1 MYIVNIV
8 IKVDKYDVKNMYV
21 LSILVLKNSIPEIII
36 GITNTI
42 IIAAKILIFNP
53 IADNT
58 LKTNKLATKL
68 KDKIFHKITSSLY
81 TIIILYKYIFLL
93 QTMLVI

>member
-1 MYIVNIV
+1 MVKTLYSILHRSL
-8 IKVDKYDVKNMYV
+8 DLTKNMYV

-58 LKTNKLATKL
+58 PKTNKLATKL
-68 KDKIFHKITSSLY
+68 RIRYFIKSPRRCTP
-81 TIIILYKYIFLL
+81 
-93 QTMLVI
+93 

>member
-1 MYIVNIV
+1 
-8 IKVDKYDVKNMYV
+8 MYV

-53 IADNT
+53 IADT
-58 LKTNKLATKL
+58 PKTNKLAT
-68 KDKIFHKITSSLY
+68 
-81 TIIILYKYIFLL
+81 
-93 QTMLVI
+93 

>member
-1 MYIVNIV
+1 ML
-8 IKVDKYDVKNMYV
+8 KNMYI
-21 LSILVLKNSIPEIII
+21 LSILVLKNNIPEIII

-58 LKTNKLATKL
+58 PKTNKLATKL
-68 KDKIFHKITSSLY
+68 RIRYFIKSPRRCTPQLYYINIIFYCK
-81 TIIILYKYIFLL
+81 
-93 QTMLVI
+93 QCW

>member
-1 MYIVNIV
+1 ML
-8 IKVDKYDVKNMYV
+8 KNMYV

-58 LKTNKLATKL
+58 PKINKLATKL
-68 KDKIFHKITSSLY
+68 RIRYFIKSPRRCTP
-81 TIIILYKYIFLL
+81 
-93 QTMLVI
+93 

>member
-1 MYIVNIV
+1 MML
-8 IKVDKYDVKNMYV
+8 KNMYV
-21 LSILVLKNSIPEIII
+21 LSILVLNSIPEIII

-58 LKTNKLATKL
+58 KN
-68 KDKIFHKITSSLY
+68 
-81 TIIILYKYIFLL
+81 
-93 QTMLVI
+93 

>member
-1 MYIVNIV
+1 MML
-8 IKVDKYDVKNMYV
+8 KNMYV
-21 LSILVLKNSIPEIII
+21 LSILVLKNNIPEIII

-58 LKTNKLATKL
+58 PKTNKLATKL
-68 KDKIFHKITSSLY
+68 RIRYFRKSPRRCTP
-81 TIIILYKYIFLL
+81 
-93 QTMLVI
+93 

>member
-1 MYIVNIV
+1 MML
-8 IKVDKYDVKNMYV
+8 KNMYV
-21 LSILVLKNSIPEIII
+21 LSILVLKNNIPEIII

-58 LKTNKLATKL
+58 PKTNKLATKL
-68 KDKIFHKITSSLY
+68 RIRYLIKSPRRCTP
-81 TIIILYKYIFLL
+81 
-93 QTMLVI
+93 

>member
-8 IKVDKYDVKNMYV
+8 IKVDKYDVKKYV
-21 LSILVLKNSIPEIII
+21 CFINISFENSIPEIII

-58 LKTNKLATKL
+58 PKTNKLATKL
-68 KDKIFHKITSSLY
+68 RIRYFIKSPRRCTP
-81 TIIILYKYIFLL
+81 
-93 QTMLVI
+93 